1 MRPGFKSRFSPLP
14 RHRSREQG
22 AVLLAS
28 LFVVGVLGITLGSY
42 LLLVRNDYVL
52 TARSQNWNAALVV
65 AEAGAEEALA
75 QLNPGP
81 FVAPSMVDRSANQWG
96 RDDDGLYRPAPRVLA
111 NGASYRVAISA
122 DPSPVIY
129 STGYVSVSSI
139 PATFTRTLRVTTANA
154 SVFSAGVAVKSNI
167 TVRGPSQY
175 GIFADSFDS
184 ADPYHSLNGAYPFG
198 FANRTKSNGDVASL
212 FGDVSIGANQI
223 LGRLWLGPSASG
235 SPTASQIA
243 QNLNINFPDVTIPSP
258 NWLPAQTANLKVDG
272 VTYTYAFPN
281 SGDYSLNSSSGGIYV
296 GPGAIVRVKISA
308 NFNAAAIRVAGTNR
322 SGNLTL
328 YMLGTSFTLSGDAVV
343 DNGNPANFNYF
354 GLPANN
360 TILFSTN
367 ALFDGTI
374 YAPEADVTINT
385 GYVPPVNNHHQHIP
399 GYFIYLD
406 FIGSCFANSLTIN
419 GAGSFHFDE
428 NLSRN
433 SKFSRGFVVTSWKE
447 L

>member
-1 MRPGFKSRFSPLP
+1 MRSFQKSGSLLYGCRRL
-14 RHRSREQG
+14 REQG

-52 TARSQNWNAALVV
+52 TARSQNWNSALAV

-81 FVAPSMVDRSANQWG
+81 FVAPSTVDRSANQWG
-96 RDDDGLYRPAPRVLA
+96 RDEDGFYKPTPRILA

-122 DPSPVIY
+122 DSSPVIY
-129 STGYVSVSSI
+129 STGYVSVSAI
-139 PATFTRTLRVTTANA
+139 PATFTRTLRVKTANA
-154 SVFSAGVAVKSNI
+154 SLFNAGIAVKSNI
-167 TVRGPSQY
+167 IARGASQY

-212 FGDVSIGANQI
+212 FGNVSIGANQI

-235 SPTASQIA
+235 SPTASQTS
-243 QNLNINFPDVTIPSP
+243 QNLNIELPDVTVPSP

-281 SGDYSLNSSSGGIYV
+281 SGDYTLNASSGGIYV
-296 GPGAIVRVKISA
+296 GAGASVRLKIAA

-328 YMLGTSFTLSGDAVV
+328 YMLGNSFTLSGDAVV

-360 TILFSTN
+360 KIIFSTN
-367 ALFDGTI
+367 SIFDGTI
-374 YAPEADVTINT
+374 YAPEADLTINT
-385 GYVPPVNNHHQHIP
+385 GYVPPVNGHHQHKP
-399 GYFIYLD
+399 GYFLSLD
-406 FIGSCFANSLTIN
+406 FIGSCFVNSLTLN
-419 GAGSFHFDE
+419 GSGSFHFDE
-428 NLSRN
+428 NLARN
-433 SKFSRGFVVTSWKE
+433 SSFSRGFVVTSWKE

>member
-1 MRPGFKSRFSPLP
+1 MSPGYKSRLAALP
-14 RHRSREQG
+14 RHPLRERG

-52 TARSQNWNAALVV
+52 TARSQHWNAALVV

-81 FVAPSMVDRSANQWG
+81 FVPPSSVDRSANNWERDEDG
-96 RDDDGLYRPAPRVLA
+96 RYKPAPRVLG
-111 NGASYRVAISA
+111 NGASYRISITA

-129 STGYVSVSSI
+129 STGYVWVSSI
-139 PATFTRTLRVTTANA
+139 PATFIRTLRVTTANA
-154 SVFSAGVAVKSNI
+154 SVFSAGVAVRSNI
-167 TVRGPSQY
+167 TLHGTSQY
-175 GIFADSFDS
+175 GVFADSFDS

-212 FGDVSIGANQI
+212 FGDVSIGTNQI

-235 SPTASQIA
+235 SPTASQIS
-243 QNLNINFPDVTIPSP
+243 QNLNINFPDVTMPSP
-258 NWLPAQTANLKVDG
+258 NWLPAQTANLNVDG

-281 SGDYSLNSSSGGIYV
+281 SGDYVLNSSSGGIYV
-296 GPGAIVRVKISA
+296 GPGASVRLKILA

-322 SGNLTL
+322 SGSLTL
-328 YMLGTSFTLSGDAVV
+328 FMLGTSFTLSGDAVV

-354 GLPANN
+354 GLPGN
-360 TILFSTN
+360 TTVLFSTN
-367 ALFDGTI
+367 ALFNGTI
-374 YAPEADVTINT
+374 YAPEADLTINT
-385 GYVPPVNNHHQHIP
+385 GYVPPVNGHHQYTP
-399 GYFIYLD
+399 GYFVSLD
-406 FIGSCFANSLTIN
+406 FIGACFVNSLTIN
-419 GAGSFHFDE
+419 GSGSFHFDE
-428 NLSRN
+428 DLSRN
-433 SKFSRGFVVTSWKE
+433 NNFSRGFLVTSWKE